1 MKKLIAAA
9 LAISMMLLCCACG
22 KKADDSDL
30 SYIQKKG
37 TLVVGIT
44 DYEPMDYQDENGEW
58 IGFDADTGKQM
69 MLAGA
74 CLWVGDRRLG
84 GCLLKS
90 HQNKIIPNQHRTF
103 DKHPILCQKGQ
114 HFGLGQKWER
124 LF

>member
-44 DYEPMDYQDENGEW
+44 DYEPMDYQDENGSW
-58 IGFDADTGKQM
+58 TGFDAEFARAVAEK
-69 MLAGA
+69 
-74 CLWVGDRRLG
+74 LG
-84 GCLLKS
+84 V
-90 HQNKIIPNQHRTF
+90 
-103 DKHPILCQKGQ
+103 
-114 HFGLGQKWER
+114 
-124 LF
+124 